1 MMLPVSCV
9 SLSLCV
15 IAIVCCACVYNY
27 YYCWCVII
35 IPFKVIDEIFEYHGC
50 FGNDHSGV
58 CGELVL
64 GCIDVLC
71 CLLFCCSDWRCI
83 PIVEWMLWGYYV
95 VIK

>member
-1 MMLPVSCV
+1 MRYNLIDSCTVS
-9 SLSLCV
+9 
-15 IAIVCCACVYNY
+15 
-27 YYCWCVII
+27 II
-35 IPFKVIDEIFEYHGC
+35 IIIIINANINGDIHHVPTHYC
-50 FGNDHSGV
+50 FDHSGV